1 MPNSL
6 EDANHQDDN
15 GGHRI
20 QLHGPWQLVASPAT
34 RVQVPLAF
42 AELESQVPPASFTD
56 KLELVRKFGCPTGLS
71 PRSVVTLHWDSAGR
85 EASLSFNDSQRH
97 HVTPGSAWQLDIT
110 ELLKSRNTI
119 QVTLNL
125 NHPDEST
132 TLEHHWLIRS
142 VWLEITESE

>member
-42 AELESQVPPASFTD
+42 AELESQVPQTD
-56 KLELVRKFGCPTGLS
+56 LSDNLQLVRKFGCPTGLS
-71 PRSVVTLHWDSAGR
+71 SRSVVTLHWDAAGR
-85 EASLSFNDSQRH
+85 RASLSFNDSQRH
-97 HVTPGSAWQLDIT
+97 HVTPGSVWQLDIT
-110 ELLKSRNTI
+110 ELLRPRNMI
-119 QVTLNL
+119 QVTLDL
-125 NHPDEST
+125 NHVDEST
-132 TLEHHWLIRS
+132 TREHHWLIRS
-142 VWLEITESE
+142 VWLKIMEPE

>member
-6 EDANHQDDN
+6 EDTNHQDGN
-15 GGHRI
+15 CGHRI

-42 AELESQVPPASFTD
+42 AELESQVPPASFRD
-56 KLELVRKFGCPTGLS
+56 NLQLVRKFGCPTGLS
-71 PRSVVTLHWDSAGR
+71 PRSVVTLHWDAAGR
-85 EASLSFNDSQRH
+85 RASLSFNDSQRH
-97 HVTPGSAWQLDIT
+97 RLAPESAWQLDIT

-125 NHPDEST
+125 NHLDEST
-132 TLEHHWLIRS
+132 TPEHHWLIRS
-142 VWLEITESE
+142 VWLEITEPE